1 MQDYLNRIGFDA
13 PVVQDLATLSGL
25 QAAHMTAVPFENIAV
40 WRGETVTTDEAWS
53 IPKIVER
60 GQGGWC
66 FELNGAFAA
75 LLESLGF
82 TVHRLGAAVLLD
94 GPTQVV
100 DHVALEVVL
109 DEPYLVDVGFGESF
123 IKPLRLNDRG
133 PQDGGS
139 GWFQLIDSSQG
150 LTLTVLD
157 GDVPGAGTP
166 VPQYRFRRVAH
177 EMTDFVEASNRLRD
191 DKTLRWS
198 TKPFATRLIDGG
210 PERVT
215 LLSDRLKYHG
225 GSQTTETP
233 VSAEEWEGQLASLF
247 RL

>member
-1 MQDYLNRIGFDA
+1 MQDYLDRIGFDA
-13 PVVQDLATLSGL
+13 PVAQDLVTLSGL

-40 WRGETVTTDEAWS
+40 WRGETVTTDESWS
-53 IPKIVER
+53 IPKVVER

-157 GDVPGAGTP
+157 GDIPGAGTP

-225 GSQTTETP
+225 GSQTSETLVDP
-233 VSAEEWEGQLASLF
+233 QDWEGQLASLF
-247 RL
+247 RP